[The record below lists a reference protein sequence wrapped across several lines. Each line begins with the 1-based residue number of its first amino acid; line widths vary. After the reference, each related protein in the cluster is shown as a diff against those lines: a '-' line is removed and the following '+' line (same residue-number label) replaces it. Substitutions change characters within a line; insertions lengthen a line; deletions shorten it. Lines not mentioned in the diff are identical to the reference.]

1 MTMDLNTTDNPQA
14 TLDRIMRDLDAA
26 TTELPEDAIREARKH
41 RDEIIPRLIRAIHE
55 AAARAASGET
65 VEGNAHFFA
74 LFLLTEFRA
83 KEGLP
88 AIQEAISL
96 PGELPFDLFGDA
108 LTETLPSVLAALA
121 CDTPEV
127 LDTLI
132 QNRSLNE
139 YVRAAAADTFL
150 YFVRDNRLTRDE
162 AVAHLRRHLQDAIA
176 NVDADVAGSL
186 VAILLDYSPAE
197 ALNDIREA
205 FRLDLVD
212 ELMVDCDSVEQV
224 ISQGASELQKRLEY
238 CRPTGIQDTIDELKS
253 WSAFTDEH
261 ESEPFTKIDDDLEL
275 DNDAWEDDWTR
286 AVARIPPTTIR
297 NTQPRVG
304 RNDPC
309 PCGSGKKFKK
319 CCGRE

>member
-1 MTMDLNTTDNPQA
+1 MTMDLNTTDNSQA

-55 AAARAASGET
+55 ATARAASGET

-108 LTETLPSVLAALA
+108 VTETLPSVLAALA
-121 CDTPEV
+121 CDTPE
-127 LDTLI
+127 LIDALI

-139 YVRAAAADTFL
+139 YVRATAADTYV
-150 YFVRDNRLTRDE
+150 YFVRDGHLTRDD
-162 AVAHLRRHLQDAIA
+162 VVDRLRRHLREAIA
-176 NVDADVAGSL
+176 NENVDITGFLIVT
-186 VAILLDYSPAE
+186 LLSFSPRE

-205 FRLDLVD
+205 FRLDRVD
-212 ELMVDCDSVEQV
+212 QAFVDLDDVERS
-224 ISQGASELQKRLEY
+224 ISQGESQFHKELER
-238 CRPTGIQDTIDELKS
+238 CGPTGIPDAIDELKGWYS
-253 WSAFTDEH
+253 LAH
-261 ESEPFTKIDDDLEL
+261 EEKGASTPAMHDD
-275 DNDAWEDDWTR
+275 A
-286 AVARIPPTTIR
+286 
-297 NTQPRVG
+297 
-304 RNDPC
+304 
-309 PCGSGKKFKK
+309 
-319 CCGRE
+319 